1 MGSFTGRVYVCFIEA
16 GPDIEGL
23 IYRWQSKRHTQRG
36 GFLPVG
42 AILGSL
48 VGPALG
54 AIAGPVIKKNIWRKT
69 ETASSLLSICLEEKF
84 C

>member
-1 MGSFTGRVYVCFIEA
+1 MITLGKQSGKAICKK
-16 GPDIEGL
+16 EGL
-23 IYRWQSKRHTQRG
+23 MYRWQSKRRTQRG

-48 VGPALG
+48 VDPALG

-84 C
+84 Y